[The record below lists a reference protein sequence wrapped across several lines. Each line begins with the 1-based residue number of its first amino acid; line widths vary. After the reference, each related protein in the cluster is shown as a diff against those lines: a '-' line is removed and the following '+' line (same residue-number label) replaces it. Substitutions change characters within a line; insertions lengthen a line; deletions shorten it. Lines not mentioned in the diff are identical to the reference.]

1 MGGDELEI
9 VESGM
14 SQLKMKQDIP
24 DSVDSRKLYKNF
36 SDTFW
41 FTKDEQQS
49 KWISMVELTTKITN
63 ITSAILLLF
72 QFVYSNFYGEKDP
85 KRKIDEF
92 MDGTKLLTERPGL
105 QNITYVAKYDLFNGN
120 KLTS

>member
-36 SDTFW
+36 SDIFW
-41 FTKDEQQS
+41 FTKDE
-49 KWISMVELTTKITN
+49 
-63 ITSAILLLF
+63 
-72 QFVYSNFYGEKDP
+72 
-85 KRKIDEF
+85 
-92 MDGTKLLTERPGL
+92 
-105 QNITYVAKYDLFNGN
+105 
-120 KLTS
+120 